1 MRNAERVDAPH
12 IVKREL
18 RQFLR
23 MAERVGMDSDHQRRS
38 MRLSKDDWQRWL
50 GILHDAPL
58 PSYPELPLLLRHLGY
73 LTNQLDHAGRQEL
86 AYS

>member
-1 MRNAERVDAPH
+1 MRNAERVDAPR
-12 IVKREL
+12 IAKREL

-50 GILHDAPL
+50 GILQDAPL
-58 PSYPELPLLLRHLGY
+58 PAYPELPSLLRHLGY
-73 LTNQLDHAGRQEL
+73 LTNRLDRAGRQEF